1 MSRLPMRS
9 YLYIVL
15 KIPLQIAVLCILPL
29 VVDGIAQAI
38 ASYESNNHLR
48 LLTGPYLELVSYH

>member
-1 MSRLPMRS
+1 MRS